1 MQVHEGAV
9 RRPLRYEAHRIF
21 FFLEEVGRITI
32 QSRSAKA
39 CVSFGTQ
46 DNFDFRLVQPVVGTL
61 MLAPGGTDRWL
72 TSRAL

>member
-1 MQVHEGAV
+1 M
-9 RRPLRYEAHRIF
+9 
-21 FFLEEVGRITI
+21 
-32 QSRSAKA
+32 
-39 CVSFGTQ
+39 SFGTQ